1 MRRFLPSLSALHA
14 FEATAHHMSFTTAAE
29 DLGITQSGVSR
40 QIKSLEEY
48 LGVTLFERRGSRLV
62 LTDNGKVYAGEIGRL
77 LDMLEQAS
85 IDVVRG
91 GKAHSDLLVGSLPT
105 LASRWLS
112 SRLDRFTSA
121 NPGCRIEITPAV
133 NNTDFNN
140 TPMDV
145 AILRGAGAWTDASA
159 YELFAEEIVVVAAP
173 SLIPAGVKLDP
184 LEFAKFPLLQ
194 NAARPSLWL
203 QWLRASKVDYRGTI
217 QGARFAH
224 TAMLLNAAASGMG
237 LAVAPTVLVEREF
250 ASGAFH
256 TPFGPPVRTGDS
268 YYVVFPERKAHFP
281 AVKAFRDWIIR
292 ETRSQRQGSA
302 I

>member
-14 FEATAHHMSFTTAAE
+14 FESTARHMSFTRAAD

-40 QIKSLEEY
+40 QIKSLEDY

-62 LTDNGKVYAGEIGRL
+62 LTDNGRVYATEVNRL

-121 NPGCRIEITPAV
+121 NPECRIEITPAV

-145 AILRGAGAWTDASA
+145 AILRGAGSWTDASS
-159 YELFAEEIVVVAAP
+159 YELFPEEIVVVASP
-173 SLIPAGVKLDP
+173 SLIPAGATLDP
-184 LEFAKFPLLQ
+184 ITFAKFPLLQ

-203 QWLRASKVDYRGTI
+203 QWIRASKVDYRGTI
-217 QGARFAH
+217 QGPRFAQ
-224 TAMLLNAAASGMG
+224 TAMLLNAAVSGMG
-237 LAVAPTVLVEREF
+237 LAVAPTVLVERELTN
-250 ASGAFH
+250 GALH
-256 TPFGPPVRTGDS
+256 TPFGPPVETGDS
-268 YYVVFPERKAHFP
+268 YYVVFPDRKAHFP
-281 AVKAFRDWIIR
+281 AVKAFRDWIMR
-292 ETRSQRQGSA
+292 ETRPQRL
-302 I
+302 